1 MSEPLLLGVRH
12 HGPGSA
18 RAVRRALAAFQP
30 DVILIEGPP
39 EADPLVPFAGH
50 EDMRAPVAL
59 LAYPADSPDPKLRA
73 SFWPFAE
80 FSPEWQAIRWAVA
93 CDIPV
98 RFIDLP
104 AAVRL
109 ASGTPSAPTP
119 ADDTVRIDPIG
130 ALAEAAGYDDPE
142 RWWEDVV
149 EHRRE
154 PHLTPPPRSAAGP
167 VGAGSVGAGSV
178 GAGSVSAGPVGA
190 GPVSAGPVGAGPV
203 GAGPVGAGP
212 VGAGSIAPGPAS
224 AGSGS
229 ARAASAGSGSAGS
242 GSAGSGSA
250 GSGSAGGASAR
261 AGSAGPAGAGSV
273 AAGSALAGPAGAG
286 SDTAGSASAGRAG
299 DARTPGAGAGHDN
312 VQVPGLGGAGSL
324 FATAPD
330 IDEERLAAAVAPFA
344 AIAEAMTVVRA
355 HAPAPPEAERVDE
368 ERREAHMRQ
377 AMRAAMKEFD
387 RVAVVC
393 GAWHV
398 PALTAPLPSAS
409 SDAAILRGLPK
420 VKVAMTWV
428 PWTHARLAS
437 WQGYGAGVRSPGW
450 YHHLF
455 TAVDEHVVARWLVRA
470 AGVLR
475 KDGVPVS
482 SAHVIEAT
490 RLAEALATM
499 RGRPLAG
506 LAEVTDAAHAVLCD
520 GDDLRLSLINRRLVV
535 GDRLGR
541 VPDQTPGVPIA
552 RDVASSQR
560 RLRLQPAVS
569 SREIDLDLRRD
580 LDLQR
585 SQLLHRLRLLGV
597 DWGQVLANRKGRGTF
612 WESWQIAWQP
622 EFAVDLVEAG
632 AYGTTV
638 REAATAR
645 VAEQAAEAETLADVT
660 ALVERCLLADL
671 PDALPGVLDALDE
684 RMALDA
690 DVAHLMDALP
700 ALARTLR
707 YGDVRGTDL
716 SALRS
721 VTHGMITRV
730 CVGLPAAVGGLDD
743 AAAAVMR
750 DRIDGVQ
757 GALALIDDAEASQ
770 RWQALLGGLST
781 RDDLHGLLNGRM
793 SRLLLDAG
801 TVDADEIGVRMAL
814 VLTVGVPV
822 AKAAAWIEGF
832 LAGDG
837 LLLVHDERLLAL
849 VDAWLTGIPA
859 DAFVEV
865 LPLLRRTF
873 SGYPAPQR
881 RMIGERAAHIG
892 TGGRPRTGEHDDQ
905 VDPDRGALLLPVVAR
920 LLGKELHHA

>member
-1 MSEPLLLGVRH
+1 VSDPLLLGVRH

-39 EADPLVPFAGH
+39 EADPLVQFAGD

-59 LAYPADSPDPKLRA
+59 LAYPADNPDPKLRA

-93 CDIPV
+93 CEIPV

-104 AAVRL
+104 AAIRL
-109 ASGTPSAPTP
+109 ASGTPAAPTP
-119 ADDTVRIDPIG
+119 DDDAVRVDPIG

-142 RWWEDVV
+142 RWWEDVI
-149 EHRRE
+149 EHRGQDDPFE
-154 PHLTPPPRSAAGP
+154 
-167 VGAGSVGAGSV
+167 
-178 GAGSVSAGPVGA
+178 
-190 GPVSAGPVGAGPV
+190 
-203 GAGPVGAGP
+203 
-212 VGAGSIAPGPAS
+212 
-224 AGSGS
+224 
-229 ARAASAGSGSAGS
+229 
-242 GSAGSGSA
+242 
-250 GSGSAGGASAR
+250 
-261 AGSAGPAGAGSV
+261 
-273 AAGSALAGPAGAG
+273 
-286 SDTAGSASAGRAG
+286 
-299 DARTPGAGAGHDN
+299 
-312 VQVPGLGGAGSL
+312 
-324 FATAPD
+324 
-330 IDEERLAAAVAPFA
+330 AV
-344 AIAEAMTVVRA
+344 AEAMAVVRA

-368 ERREAHMRQ
+368 ERREAYMRQ
-377 AMRAAMKEFD
+377 SLRAALKEFD

-409 SDAAILRGLPK
+409 ADAAVLKGLPK
-420 VKVAMTWV
+420 VKVSMTWV
-428 PWTHARLAS
+428 PWTHNRLAS

-455 TAVDEHVVARWLVRA
+455 TAVDEHVVARWLVKA

-541 VPDQTPGVPIA
+541 VPEQTPGVPIA
-552 RDVASSQR
+552 RDVAGSQR
-560 RLRLQPAVS
+560 RLRLQPSVS
-569 SREIDLDLRRD
+569 RREIDLDLRRD

-597 DWGQVLANRKGRGTF
+597 EWGQVLANRKGRGTF

-632 AYGTTV
+632 VYGTTV

-757 GALALIDDAEASQ
+757 GALALIDDADASR
-770 RWQALLGGLST
+770 RWQALLAGLST

-801 TVDADEIGVRMAL
+801 TVDADEIGARMAL

-859 DAFVEV
+859 DGFVEV

-881 RMIGERAAHIG
+881 RMIGERAAHFG
-892 TGGRPRTGEHDDQ
+892 SGGRPRARDHDEE

-920 LLGKELHHA
+920 LLGKEIHVG

>member
-39 EADPLVPFAGH
+39 EADPLVPFAGD

-59 LAYPADSPDPKLRA
+59 LAYPADNPDPKLRA

-93 CDIPV
+93 CEIPV

-154 PHLTPPPRSAAGP
+154 PHLIPPPPAQAPSEVRPDSAQP
-167 VGAGSVGAGSV
+167 Q
-178 GAGSVSAGPVGA
+178 
-190 GPVSAGPVGAGPV
+190 
-203 GAGPVGAGP
+203 
-212 VGAGSIAPGPAS
+212 
-224 AGSGS
+224 
-229 ARAASAGSGSAGS
+229 
-242 GSAGSGSA
+242 
-250 GSGSAGGASAR
+250 
-261 AGSAGPAGAGSV
+261 
-273 AAGSALAGPAGAG
+273 
-286 SDTAGSASAGRAG
+286 
-299 DARTPGAGAGHDN
+299 GAGHDGA
-312 VQVPGLGGAGSL
+312 QPDGAGDAGAQPGAAGDAGAQPGAAGDAGARTDGAGYDNALGGVGSL
-324 FATAPD
+324 FATERD

-355 HAPAPPEAERVDE
+355 HAPAPPEAERIDE

-409 SDAAILRGLPK
+409 SDAAVLKGLPK

-482 SAHVIEAT
+482 SAHIIEAT

-597 DWGQVLANRKGRGTF
+597 EWGQVIANRKGRGTF

-757 GALALIDDAEASQ
+757 GALALIDDADASQ

-781 RDDLHGLLNGRM
+781 RDDLHGLLSGRM

-892 TGGRPRTGEHDDQ
+892 TGGRPRAGEHDDQ

-920 LLGKELHHA
+920 LLGKDLLGKDLVGEDLVGGDLLGKDLLGKEVHHA

>member
-1 MSEPLLLGVRH
+1 MASEPLLLGVRH

-30 DVILIEGPP
+30 EVVLIEGPP
-39 EADPLVPFAGH
+39 EADPLVPYAGD

-59 LAYPADSPDPKLRA
+59 LAYPADNPDPKLRA
-73 SFWPFAE
+73 SFWPLAE

-93 CDIPV
+93 REVPV

-104 AAVRL
+104 AAIRL
-109 ASGTPSAPTP
+109 ASPPAP
-119 ADDTVRIDPIG
+119 AEAAASDDDAVRIDPIG

-149 EHRRE
+149 EHRFEITE
-154 PHLTPPPRSAAGP
+154 PPARTGESDSSDFGEMGG
-167 VGAGSVGAGSV
+167 VGIFAVEPDVDEAEL
-178 GAGSVSAGPVGA
+178 
-190 GPVSAGPVGAGPV
+190 
-203 GAGPVGAGP
+203 
-212 VGAGSIAPGPAS
+212 
-224 AGSGS
+224 
-229 ARAASAGSGSAGS
+229 RAA
-242 GSAGSGSA
+242 
-250 GSGSAGGASAR
+250 
-261 AGSAGPAGAGSV
+261 
-273 AAGSALAGPAGAG
+273 
-286 SDTAGSASAGRAG
+286 T
-299 DARTPGAGAGHDN
+299 
-312 VQVPGLGGAGSL
+312 
-324 FATAPD
+324 
-330 IDEERLAAAVAPFA
+330 APFA

-355 HAPAPPEAERVDE
+355 HAPRPPEAERVDE
-368 ERREAHMRQ
+368 ERREAYMRIGL
-377 AMRAAMKEFD
+377 RTAMKEFE

-409 SDAAILRGLPK
+409 ADAATVRGLPK

-455 TAVDEHVVARWLVRA
+455 TSVDKHVIERWLVRA

-520 GDDLRLSLINRRLVV
+520 GDDLRLALINRRLVV

-552 RDVASSQR
+552 RDVAVSQR
-560 RLRLQPAVS
+560 RLRLPPRVER
-569 SREIDLDLRRD
+569 RELKLDLRQPFD
-580 LDLQR
+580 LER
-585 SQLLHRLRLLGV
+585 SRLLHRLRLLGV
-597 DWGQVLANRKGRGTF
+597 GWGKVLAAARGKGTF
-612 WESWQIAWQP
+612 REEWEIAWQP

-638 REAATAR
+638 LEAATAR
-645 VAEQAAEAETLADVT
+645 VAEQAAAAATLADVT

-716 SALRS
+716 SALRE
-721 VTHGMITRV
+721 VTFGMITRI

-743 AAAAVMR
+743 TAASVMR

-757 GALALIDDAEASQ
+757 AALALVDDAESQ
-770 RWQALLGGLST
+770 ARWQTVLAGLST
-781 RDDLHGLLNGRM
+781 RDDLHGLLTGRM
-793 SRLLLDAG
+793 NRLLLDAG
-801 TVDADEIGVRMAL
+801 AVDADEVGARMAL

-822 AKAAAWIEGF
+822 ARTAAWIEGF

-859 DAFVEV
+859 EAFVEV

-892 TGGRPRTGEHDDQ
+892 TGRPGTREDDD
-905 VDPDRGALLLPVVAR
+905 VDAARGALLLPVVAR
-920 LLGKELHHA
+920 LLGRALHV

>member
-1 MSEPLLLGVRH
+1 
-12 HGPGSA
+12 
-18 RAVRRALAAFQP
+18 VRRALAAFQP
-30 DVILIEGPP
+30 EIVLIEGPP
-39 EADPLVPFAGH
+39 EADALVPFAGD

-59 LAYPADSPDPKLRA
+59 LAYPADNPDPKLRA
-73 SFWPFAE
+73 SFWPLAE

-93 CDIPV
+93 RGVPV
-98 RFIDLP
+98 RFIDMP

-109 ASGTPSAPTP
+109 ASPPPSATP
-119 ADDTVRIDPIG
+119 GDDSVRLDPIG

-149 EHRRE
+149 EHRFDH
-154 PHLTPPPRSAAGP
+154 PAPGVPG
-167 VGAGSVGAGSV
+167 GAGSASPDVPGPRGGGGSASPDVPSPRGNDGSVLPDMPGVRSGTGPVSSDVPGPREGAGSDLPDMPGSALAR
-178 GAGSVSAGPVGA
+178 GAGSPAGVASTAGAAGARGFAGDRSAGDR
-190 GPVSAGPVGAGPV
+190 SAGG
-203 GAGPVGAGP
+203 
-212 VGAGSIAPGPAS
+212 
-224 AGSGS
+224 
-229 ARAASAGSGSAGS
+229 GSAG
-242 GSAGSGSA
+242 GGF
-250 GSGSAGGASAR
+250 SAGGASGASGAA
-261 AGSAGPAGAGSV
+261 AGRGGFGAAGAGGGTLVGGVPEDSG
-273 AAGSALAGPAGAG
+273 AAGTPMTE
-286 SDTAGSASAGRAG
+286 SDLPDFS
-299 DARTPGAGAGHDN
+299 DM
-312 VQVPGLGGAGSL
+312 GGVGL
-324 FATAPD
+324 FAEEPSV
-330 IDEERLAAAVAPFA
+330 DEVELAAAAAPFG
-344 AIAEAMTVVRA
+344 AIAEAMSVVRA
-355 HAPAPPEAERVDE
+355 YAPALGEAERLDE
-368 ERREAHMRQ
+368 ERREAYMRIGL
-377 AMRAAMKEFD
+377 RAAVKEYD

-409 SDAAILRGLPK
+409 ADAAVVRGLAK

-455 TAVDEHVVARWLVRA
+455 TSVDAHVIERWLVRA

-520 GDDLRLSLINRRLVV
+520 GDDLRLALINRRLVV

-552 RDVASSQR
+552 RDVAGSQR
-560 RLRLQPAVS
+560 RLRLPPRVER
-569 SREIDLDLRRD
+569 RELKLDLRQPFD
-580 LDLQR
+580 LER
-585 SQLLHRLRLLGV
+585 SRLLHRLRLLGV
-597 DWGQVLANRKGRGTF
+597 EWGKVLAAAKGKGTF
-612 WESWQIAWQP
+612 REEWEIAWQP

-638 REAATAR
+638 LEAATAR
-645 VAEQAAEAETLADVT
+645 VAELAASAATLADVT

-716 SALRS
+716 SALRE
-721 VTHGMITRV
+721 VTLGTITRI

-743 AAAAVMR
+743 TAAAVMR

-757 GALALIDDAEASQ
+757 GALALVDDAEAQ
-770 RWQALLGGLST
+770 ERWQAVLTGLST
-781 RDDLHGLLNGRM
+781 RDDLHGLLTGRM
-793 SRLLLDAG
+793 NRLLLDAG
-801 TVDADEIGVRMAL
+801 AVDADEIGARMAL

-822 AKAAAWIEGF
+822 ARTAAWIEGF

-859 DAFVEV
+859 DAFLEV

-873 SGYPAPQR
+873 SGYPVPQR
-881 RMIGERAAHIG
+881 RMIGERAANIG
-892 TGGRPRTGEHDDQ
+892 SVRPGGAADDE
-905 VDPDRGALLLPVVAR
+905 VDAARGALLLPVAAL
-920 LLGKELHHA
+920 LLGRELHV

>member
-1 MSEPLLLGVRH
+1 MASEPLLLGVRH

-30 DVILIEGPP
+30 EVILIEGPP
-39 EADPLVPFAGH
+39 EADALVPYAGD

-59 LAYPADSPDPKLRA
+59 LGYPADNPDPKLRA
-73 SFWPFAE
+73 SFWPLAE

-93 CDIPV
+93 RDVPV
-98 RFIDLP
+98 RFVDMP

-109 ASGTPSAPTP
+109 AAPPSP
-119 ADDTVRIDPIG
+119 AVPEAGSVRLDPIG

-149 EHRRE
+149 EHRFNH
-154 PHLTPPPRSAAGP
+154 PAPAPPSPSAADP
-167 VGAGSVGAGSV
+167 S
-178 GAGSVSAGPVGA
+178 
-190 GPVSAGPVGAGPV
+190 
-203 GAGPVGAGP
+203 
-212 VGAGSIAPGPAS
+212 GPAS
-224 AGSGS
+224 DS
-229 ARAASAGSGSAGS
+229 AADPAAVADDGM
-242 GSAGSGSA
+242 
-250 GSGSAGGASAR
+250 GGV
-261 AGSAGPAGAGSV
+261 G
-273 AAGSALAGPAGAG
+273 LF
-286 SDTAGSASAGRAG
+286 AG
-299 DARTPGAGAGHDN
+299 D
-312 VQVPGLGGAGSL
+312 GGVHV
-324 FATAPD
+324 
-330 IDEERLAAAVAPFA
+330 DEAELAAASAPFA

-355 HAPAPPEAERVDE
+355 HSPEPGEAERVEE
-368 ERREAHMRQ
+368 ERREAYMRIGLRG
-377 AMRAAMKEFD
+377 ALKEFE

-409 SDAAILRGLPK
+409 ADAAVVRGLPK

-455 TAVDEHVVARWLVRA
+455 TSVDAHVIERWLVRA

-490 RLAEALATM
+490 RLADALATM

-520 GDDLRLSLINRRLVV
+520 GDDLRLALINRRLVV

-552 RDVASSQR
+552 KDVAGSQR
-560 RLRLQPAVS
+560 RLRLPPKVER
-569 SREIDLDLRRD
+569 RELKLDLRQAFD
-580 LDLQR
+580 LER
-585 SQLLHRLRLLGV
+585 SRLLHRLRLLGV
-597 DWGQVLANRKGRGTF
+597 EWGKVLAASKGKGTF
-612 WESWQIAWQP
+612 REEWEIAWQP

-638 REAATAR
+638 LEAATAR
-645 VAEQAAEAETLADVT
+645 VAELALSAATLADVT

-716 SALRS
+716 SALRD
-721 VTHGMITRV
+721 VTLGMITRI

-743 AAAAVMR
+743 TAAAVMR

-757 GALALIDDAEASQ
+757 GALALVDEAEAQ
-770 RWQALLGGLST
+770 ARWQAVLAGLST
-781 RDDLHGLLNGRM
+781 RDDLHGLLTGRM
-793 SRLLLDAG
+793 NRLLLDAG
-801 TVDADEIGVRMAL
+801 AVDADEIGERMAL

-822 AKAAAWIEGF
+822 ARTAAWIEGF

-881 RMIGERAAHIG
+881 RMIGERAANIG
-892 TGGRPRTGEHDDQ
+892 TARPGTGSDDE
-905 VDPDRGALLLPVVAR
+905 VDPARGALLLPVAAR
-920 LLGKELHHA
+920 LLGRELHV